1 MTNWKLTL
9 AYDGAPYR
17 GWQIQPNLPTVQ
29 GLLSDA
35 IHRTTGKRVLP
46 QGSGRTDAGVH
57 ALAQVAS
64 FSLAAPIPAANLH
77 RALNRCLPPSVR
89 VLAVE
94 AVPHA
99 FHARHSALRKTY
111 EYRIFPLCAPSLEP
125 RTSNLEPDRVP
136 HSSRRPGSPASGLCS
151 LGWQSY
157 EWEDRICPPTL
168 APYVWPCPW
177 PLSLAALNQAA
188 AHVLGTHDFTSFAA
202 ADPDLAHRTD
212 EAGCPIHRSSIAM
225 SGSAATESSS
235 LLGTP
240 SLVAQG
246 LSLGSAWPSQA
257 PESTGALAPGVCL
270 PCQASEPRTP
280 VRTITHSQWRAADN
294 LLIYRVTADGF
305 LHHMVR
311 NLVGTFVQAGANRL
325 SPASIPTLL
334 AARDRARA
342 GPTAPAAGLFLVSV
356 DYPAPESCQDPRSSN
371 SPVTDRI

>member
-1 MTNWKLTL
+1 MTNWKLIL

-35 IHRTTGKRVLP
+35 IHRTTGERVLP

-64 FSLAAPIPAANLH
+64 FTLNAPIPAANLL

-94 AVPHA
+94 AVPPD

-125 RTSNLEPDRVP
+125 RTSNLEPGRVP
-136 HSSRRPGSPASGLCS
+136 HSSRLHRD
-151 LGWQSY
+151 
-157 EWEDRICPPTL
+157 EWEERICPPTL
-168 APYVWPCPW
+168 APTVWPCPW
-177 PLSLAALNQAA
+177 PLSLDLLNQAA

-202 ADPDLAHRTD
+202 ADPDLT
-212 EAGCPIHRSSIAM
+212 HRSQPT
-225 SGSAATESSS
+225 TES
-235 LLGTP
+235 GAP
-240 SLVAQG
+240 S
-246 LSLGSAWPSQA
+246 PI
-257 PESTGALAPGVCL
+257 
-270 PCQASEPRTP
+270 
-280 VRTITHSQWRAADN
+280 RTITHSQWRISGN

-311 NLVGTFVQAGANRL
+311 NLVGTFVQAGAHRL
-325 SPASIPTLL
+325 SPDSIPTLL
-334 AARDRARA
+334 ATRDRAAA
-342 GPTAPAAGLFLVSV
+342 GPTAPASGLFLVSV
-356 DYPAPESCQDPRSSN
+356 DYPAPPALSS
-371 SPVTDRI
+371 